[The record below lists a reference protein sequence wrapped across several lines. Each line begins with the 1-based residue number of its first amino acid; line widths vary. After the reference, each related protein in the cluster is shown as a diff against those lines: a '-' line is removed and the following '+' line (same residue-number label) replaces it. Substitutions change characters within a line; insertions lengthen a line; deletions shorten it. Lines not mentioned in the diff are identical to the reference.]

1 MSDGPLPSDTDRFDY
16 FMVRLH
22 RIVSEPD
29 RLSGQVERL
38 GTGERWRFDTG
49 EQLVRLVGGEPIDLI
64 ARDSVDGSGAVSS
77 DPMGPSLDG
86 GT

>member
-1 MSDGPLPSDTDRFDY
+1 MDRFDY

-22 RIVSEPD
+22 RTVSEPD

-49 EQLVRLVGGEPIDLI
+49 EQLVRLVGGEPLNLN
-64 ARDSVDGSGAVSS
+64 SGNSLDGSGAVSS